1 MSQSLQCPRCNGSVT
16 IADDAAGQRVKCP
29 HCQQH
34 FLAPGIAATINDD
47 DDWLSLDEPID
58 LSDEI
63 PDLSPPP
70 ASTFPSSTPTPQ
82 GSKPQGSKPGTGPDL
97 DDDHLDE
104 DLPLAPSTGK
114 LFGLD
119 EEALLAE
126 FTGDMDDFAA
136 DMETPPP
143 PAPPA
148 PGNLPASK
156 PFPAA
161 KARPDPH
168 ATAPASPAPPS
179 NRPGSPA
186 KPEAEPVEYA
196 SEYRVTC
203 NVCGSFLYCR
213 ASQAGKT
220 VKCPDCHSPMTVP
233 PPPKVK
239 KKFQVNLDEV
249 ETFSFEANPKAERRP
264 DPYQK
269 SANELLEEAERED
282 TFNPKTTYDDTP
294 SVVEWLKGI
303 FLPFKDPSV
312 LVHLLGLCV
321 LACVPTLIVLKL
333 DHPILVLGLFPGG
346 FFLALLTVS
355 CGFAILQSVANDEPT
370 VSDWPTL
377 DPMGWVGQLFL
388 AGAAL
393 TVAAIPVW
401 AICMMIIGPQLLSV
415 AITMFSIYV
424 LFPFVLLSM
433 LDMNSAFIPFS
444 SEVARSITKCEEA
457 WGGFYF
463 SSGALFIGLFLIFA
477 TASAMSPASGAVL
490 AITCAI
496 AAAFLYF
503 GMIGRLAYSIGQAVN
518 APPRHDEVDRTRQ
531 SNVS

>member
-29 HCQQH
+29 HCQQD
-34 FLAPGIAATINDD
+34 FLAPGIGATINDD
-47 DDWLSLDEPID
+47 DDWLSLDESTD

-70 ASTFPSSTPTPQ
+70 ASTFPASTSDSQ
-82 GSKPQGSKPGTGPDL
+82 GSFPRPHQAPG
-97 DDDHLDE
+97 DE
-104 DLPLAPSTGK
+104 APRTPSTGK
-114 LFGLD
+114 PFSLD

-126 FTGDMDDFAA
+126 FTGDIDDFAA

-143 PAPPA
+143 PAPTTPQSGA
-148 PGNLPASK
+148 PGSK
-156 PFPAA
+156 PFPSPPETT
-161 KARPDPH
+161 RRPEPDP
-168 ATAPASPAPPS
+168 TAPARAAPPS
-179 NRPGSPA
+179 SRPSSTA
-186 KPEAEPVEYA
+186 KSEAEPVEYA
-196 SEYRVTC
+196 NEYRVTC
-203 NVCGSFLYCR
+203 NVCGSFLYCK

-220 VKCPDCHSPMTVP
+220 VKCPDCHSPMTIP
-233 PPPKVK
+233 SPPKVK

-282 TFNPKTTYDDTP
+282 TFNPKTVYDDTP

-355 CGFAILQSVANDEPT
+355 CGFAILQSVANDEPE

-377 DPMGWVGQLFL
+377 DPMGWIGQLFL
-388 AGAAL
+388 TGAAL

-401 AICMMIIGPQLLSV
+401 AICMIIIGPQLLSV

-463 SSGALFIGLFLIFA
+463 SSGALFVALFLVFA

-518 APPRHDEVDRTRQ
+518 APPRQDQVDRTRQ
-531 SNVS
+531 SDVS

>member
-29 HCQQH
+29 HCQQQ
-34 FLAPGIAATINDD
+34 FLAPGIAATSNDD
-47 DDWLSLDEPID
+47 DDWLMLDEATD

-70 ASTFPSSTPTPQ
+70 EMTFPASIPSPQQPSSGLHQDPSDEALPTASTGESIS
-82 GSKPQGSKPGTGPDL
+82 
-97 DDDHLDE
+97 LDE
-104 DLPLAPSTGK
+104 D
-114 LFGLD
+114 
-119 EEALLAE
+119 ALLAE
-126 FTGDMDDFAA
+126 FTGDPDDFA
-136 DMETPPP
+136 DDLETPPP
-143 PAPPA
+143 PVPATPQAGAP
-148 PGNLPASK
+148 LST
-156 PFPAA
+156 PFPAP
-161 KARPDPH
+161 PDTPGNP
-168 ATAPASPAPPS
+168 APNQTSPNRPASQLSRPTSPP
-179 NRPGSPA
+179 

-196 SEYRVTC
+196 NEYRVTC
-203 NVCGSFLYCR
+203 NVCGSFLYCK

-220 VKCPDCHSPMTVP
+220 VTCPDCHSPMTVP

-249 ETFSFEANPKAERRP
+249 ETFSFESNPKAERRP

-269 SANELLEEAERED
+269 SATELLEEAERED
-282 TFNPKTTYDDTP
+282 TFDPKTDYDDTP

-312 LVHLLGLCV
+312 LVHMLGLCV

-333 DHPILVLGLFPGG
+333 DVPILVLGLFPAG

-355 CGFAILQSVANDEPT
+355 CGFAILQSVANDEPA
-370 VSDWPTL
+370 VSEWPTL
-377 DPMGWVGQLFL
+377 DPMGWIGQLFL
-388 AGAAL
+388 VAAAL

-401 AICMMIIGPQLLSV
+401 AICMIIIGPQLLSV

-463 SSGALFIGLFLIFA
+463 SSGALFIALFLVFA
-477 TASAMSPASGAVL
+477 TATAMSPASGAVL
-490 AITCAI
+490 AICCAI

-518 APPRHDEVDRTRQ
+518 APPRHDEVDRTRHTD
-531 SNVS
+531 VS